1 MSRHHGLTFQPEA
14 LDAAVTLSVRYLPDR
29 RLPDKAIDLMDE
41 AAAQARLQ
49 ALALPPELQALA
61 GRVQA
66 AALARDEAIAAQDYE
81 GAARYRDAETDFRRE
96 LEGGRRQ
103 WQAHQPTP
111 VVTAPGRGPD
121 PVPVDRGSRCPT
133 LTQPE
138 REKLL
143 GLETAL
149 ARRVAG
155 QQEAVATVARAVRR
169 GRAGLKEPDRPV
181 GAASSSWGPPGWGK
195 PSCAKPWP
203 RPSSAPR
210 RPCSALT

>member
-1 MSRHHGLTFQPEA
+1 
-14 LDAAVTLSVRYLPDR
+14 VRYLPDR

-111 VVTAPGRGPD
+111 VVTPQDVARTLSQWTGIPL
-121 PVPVDRGSRCPT
+121 SA

-143 GLETAL
+143 GLEAAL
-149 ARRVAG
+149 ARR
-155 QQEAVATVARAVRR
+155 
-169 GRAGLKEPDRPV
+169 
-181 GAASSSWGPPGWGK
+181 
-195 PSCAKPWP
+195 
-203 RPSSAPR
+203 
-210 RPCSALT
+210 